1 MCLFSNITV
10 YSNINKTALFPEKSF
25 TGLCNKPTIVYKLSG
40 YPRNGTSVGV
50 PTSGLAHHTMKCTID
65 ALMFGIA
72 LSACFIPSC
81 RINPVT
87 AMKGLITQKKIIL
100 AMQDIY
106 YDITSTYLPVNA
118 VAHCCNIMGLV
129 LLFYNRKH
137 VIHVL

>member
-1 MCLFSNITV
+1 M
-10 YSNINKTALFPEKSF
+10 
-25 TGLCNKPTIVYKLSG
+25 
-40 YPRNGTSVGV
+40 GV

-65 ALMFGIA
+65 ALMFWNCTQHMFYTIVPDK
-72 LSACFIPSC
+72 SSYSHE
-81 RINPVT
+81 RV
-87 AMKGLITQKKIIL
+87 ITHKKIIL

-118 VAHCCNIMGLV
+118 VAHRCSIMGLV